1 MFLGKSWIFSSKKIT
16 SGWVGTRSRVVW
28 TDRREIPS
36 HHLGTRSCRDIVGA
50 FQRYSKILS
59 VHFKGSDQDLSTGSH
74 TQVNSN
80 VSVHTTVSF
89 YLPKKLLCPKNLW
102 STVNDIMTDEKLL
115 IKIWPF
121 NQIHCKAHHI
131 NFWKLTKSTHVEL
144 FLKGY
149 KKIKNDPCVYTCNKQ
164 QLVFHPF
171 LTL

>member
-1 MFLGKSWIFSSKKIT
+1 MSQSKLRGCHFAILPFCQAVTLYRIDPGDQSIVEPQWKEEHSIEKGASVCQLLIKLNIIARIADQTYERHRVMFLGKSWIFSSKKIT

-74 TQVNSN
+74 TQMNSN

-89 YLPKKLLCPKNLW
+89 H
-102 STVNDIMTDEKLL
+102 
-115 IKIWPF
+115 F
-121 NQIHCKAHHI
+121 
-131 NFWKLTKSTHVEL
+131 
-144 FLKGY
+144 
-149 KKIKNDPCVYTCNKQ
+149 
-164 QLVFHPF
+164 
-171 LTL
+171 